1 MEIGRAVER
10 RSLWTGS
17 KSVKSVRATGTG
29 GDDLESAGAPR
40 VDVAA
45 RFHRTRAGR
54 RICAVA
60 SIGAAFLIQTARLT
74 AGVVH
79 PSDKL
84 TEDEKI
90 LLVRDL
96 DAEYAKAKTLIPRSK
111 KPLPV
116 DANGTWDK
124 GEWQKSAQSMGA
136 AARLGD
142 QVQITKVSLDG
153 DKIVLELNGGLKS
166 GHKWYDN
173 VQIGMGSTA
182 PVSRQNRTASLGTV
196 IEVDF
201 HKPMENLT
209 ADDVKKILSPLLDFD
224 KRSVTKVY
232 TETLP
237 PALQNAI
244 RQKRAIEG
252 MDREQ
257 VTMALGHPNHK
268 YRESKNGLDTEDW
281 IYGNPPGK
289 ITFVT
294 FAGTKVV
301 KVKEEY
307 AGLGMVSDTGR

>member
-1 MEIGRAVER
+1 VER
-10 RSLWTGS
+10 RSLRTRS
-17 KSVKSVRATGTG
+17 ERADAPDFAGACG
-29 GDDLESAGAPR
+29 GDLESASTPWM
-40 VDVAA
+40 DVAA
-45 RFHRTRAGR
+45 RRWSRAGR
-54 RICAVA
+54 RIFA
-60 SIGAAFLIQTARLT
+60 IGAIAAGCLMQSARMN

-90 LLVRDL
+90 SLVRDL
-96 DAEYAKAKTLIPRSK
+96 DAEYAKARTLIPRSK
-111 KPLPV
+111 KALAV
-116 DANGTWDK
+116 ESNGTWNK
-124 GEWQKSAQSMGA
+124 AEWQKSAQTMGA

-153 DKIVLELNGGLKS
+153 DRLVLELNGGLKS

-173 VQIGMGSTA
+173 VQIGMGPTA
-182 PVSRQNRTASLGTV
+182 PVSNRNRTPSLGTI
-196 IEVDF
+196 IELDF

-224 KRSVTKVY
+224 KRTVTKVY

-237 PALQNAI
+237 PAMQNAI
-244 RQKRAIEG
+244 KQKRAIEG

-257 VTMALGHPNHK
+257 VTMALGHPDHK
-268 YRESKNGLDTEDW
+268 YREAKNGVDTEDW
-281 IYGNPPGK
+281 IYGTPPGK

-294 FAGTKVV
+294 FAGSKVV

-307 AGLGMVSDTGR
+307 AGLGMVSDNEHQN

>member
-1 MEIGRAVER
+1 
-10 RSLWTGS
+10 
-17 KSVKSVRATGTG
+17 
-29 GDDLESAGAPR
+29 
-40 VDVAA
+40 
-45 RFHRTRAGR
+45 
-54 RICAVA
+54 
-60 SIGAAFLIQTARLT
+60 
-74 AGVVH
+74 VVH

-90 LLVRDL
+90 SLVRDL

-182 PVSRQNRTASLGTV
+182 PVSRQNRTPSLGTV

-307 AGLGMVSDTGR
+307 AGLGMVSDTGH

>member
-10 RSLWTGS
+10 RSLWTRS
-17 KSVKSVRATGTG
+17 KSVKSLRATGTG

-79 PSDKL
+79 PADKL

-90 LLVRDL
+90 SLVRDL

-111 KPLPV
+111 KPLAV

-124 GEWQKSAQSMGA
+124 GEWQKSAQGMGA

-182 PVSRQNRTASLGTV
+182 PVSRQNRTPSLGTV

-201 HKPMENLT
+201 HKPMEH
-209 ADDVKKILSPLLDFD
+209 
-224 KRSVTKVY
+224 
-232 TETLP
+232 LP
-237 PALQNAI
+237 A
-244 RQKRAIEG
+244 
-252 MDREQ
+252 
-257 VTMALGHPNHK
+257 
-268 YRESKNGLDTEDW
+268 
-281 IYGNPPGK
+281 
-289 ITFVT
+289 
-294 FAGTKVV
+294 
-301 KVKEEY
+301 
-307 AGLGMVSDTGR
+307 

>member
-17 KSVKSVRATGTG
+17 ESAESVGAPGTG
-29 GDDLESAGAPR
+29 GNDLESARAPR

-45 RFHRTRAGR
+45 GFNRTRAGR
-54 RICAVA
+54 RICAFA
-60 SIGAAFLIQTARLT
+60 AIGAGFLIQTARLN

-79 PSDKL
+79 PADNL

-90 LLVRDL
+90 SLVRDL
-96 DAEYAKAKTLIPRSK
+96 DAEYAKAKALIPRSK
-111 KPLPV
+111 KALVV

-124 GEWQKSAQSMGA
+124 GQWQTTAQSMGA

-166 GHKWYDN
+166 GHKWYDD
-173 VQIGMGSTA
+173 VQIGMGSTS

-209 ADDVKKILSPLLDFD
+209 ADNVKKILSPLLDFD
-224 KRSVTKVY
+224 KRTVTKVY

-237 PALQNAI
+237 PAMQSAI
-244 RQKRAIEG
+244 KQKRAIEG
-252 MDREQ
+252 MDREE
-257 VTMALGHPNHK
+257 VTMALGHPDHK
-268 YRESKNGLDTEDW
+268 YRESKNGVDTEDW

-294 FAGTKVV
+294 FAGT
-301 KVKEEY
+301 
-307 AGLGMVSDTGR
+307 RW